1 MVTFAEEIINGKL
14 HCLCSECFKNMFGR
28 IWNKQFEFIKNVSM
42 FTENIINRKK
52 KKKKKKKER
61 VYTVTILI

>member
-1 MVTFAEEIINGKL
+1 
-14 HCLCSECFKNMFGR
+14 MFGR
-28 IWNKQFEFIKNVSM
+28 IWNKQSEFIKNVSM